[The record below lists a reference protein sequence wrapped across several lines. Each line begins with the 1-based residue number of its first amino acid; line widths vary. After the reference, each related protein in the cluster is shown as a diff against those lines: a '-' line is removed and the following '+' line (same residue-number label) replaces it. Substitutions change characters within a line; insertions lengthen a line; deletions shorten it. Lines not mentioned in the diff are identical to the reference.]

1 MNPYTTIKYF
11 YQRIKVSTIILGKA
25 IEYSPKQ
32 LSLFVIS
39 LRKYHCGRDRQPVK
53 DINLELNL
61 FKEIV

>member
-1 MNPYTTIKYF
+1 
-11 YQRIKVSTIILGKA
+11 VSTIILGKA